1 MENFDS
7 ENRKNPTQNDVI
19 NTFCSIHTNAEQ
31 ANVEATLE
39 DIEADLKK
47 ELATT
52 TNSAK
57 RKAIETDLKRIAIL
71 IKQQQIVDLEM
82 KKATSPKYTFGRD
95 EDEKE
100 VDSEALENAKS
111 DLEAQMIIDETKK
124 KKKRKKK
131 EKEELQEF
139 NDLPDEFK
147 ELEVKTDS
155 GKLKNDAKAR
165 GRGGHER
172 QPRTR

>member
-1 MENFDS
+1 MGNFDN
-7 ENRKNPTQNDVI
+7 ENRKNPTQKDVI
-19 NTFCSIHTNAEQ
+19 NTLGSIHTNAEQ
-31 ANVEATLE
+31 ENEEATLE
-39 DIEADLKK
+39 DIEEDLKK

-71 IKQQQIVDLEM
+71 IKQQQIVDKEM
-82 KKATSPKYTFGRD
+82 QNATSTKYTFGRGD
-95 EDEKE
+95 DSEQE
-100 VDSEALENAKS
+100 VDLKALEEAKT
-111 DLEAQMIIDETKK
+111 DLEKQSIIEDAKK

-131 EKEELQEF
+131 EEELQEF
-139 NDLPDEFK
+139 NELPDEFK
-147 ELEVKTDS
+147 DFEVKTDS
-155 GKLKNDAKAR
+155 GKPKNDAKAR